1 MNRNVGYLFVAF
13 ILTVSVLF
21 VGVLGQPVQA
31 RCRGVIKSISVEEA
45 AQLIEDNNNNS
56 DFVILDVR
64 TPSEF
69 ESEALENAV
78 NIDFYSETFE
88 EEIAK
93 LDRDTHYL
101 IYCRS
106 GGRSSR
112 MLELVKSLGFSK
124 VYEMRGGINTWMAK
138 GYPVVK

>member
-78 NIDFYSETFE
+78 NIDFYSEIFE

-93 LDRDTHYL
+93 LNRDKHYL

-112 MLELVKSLGFSK
+112 VLELVKSLGFSK
-124 VYEMRGGINTWMAK
+124 VYEMRGGINNWMAK

>member
-69 ESEALENAV
+69 ESGALENAV

-112 MLELVKSLGFSK
+112 VLELVKSLGFSK
-124 VYEMRGGINTWMAK
+124 VYEMRGGINNWMAK

>member
-69 ESEALENAV
+69 ESGALENAV

>member
-1 MNRNVGYLFVAF
+1 MNRNVGYFFVAF

-69 ESEALENAV
+69 ESGALENAV

-93 LDRDTHYL
+93 LDRDTQYL

-112 MLELVKSLGFSK
+112 VLELVKSLGFSK
-124 VYEMRGGINTWMAK
+124 VYEMRGGINNWMAK

>member
-69 ESEALENAV
+69 ESGALENAV

-124 VYEMRGGINTWMAK
+124 VYEMRGGINNWMAK

>member
-78 NIDFYSETFE
+78 NIDFYSEIFE

-93 LDRDTHYL
+93 LNRDKHYL

>member
-21 VGVLGQPVQA
+21 LGVLGQPVQA

-78 NIDFYSETFE
+78 NIDFYSEIFE

-93 LDRDTHYL
+93 LNRDKHYL

-112 MLELVKSLGFSK
+112 VLELVKSLGFSK
-124 VYEMRGGINTWMAK
+124 VYEMRGGINNWMAK

>member
-78 NIDFYSETFE
+78 NIDFYSEIFE

-93 LDRDTHYL
+93 LNRDKHYL

-112 MLELVKSLGFSK
+112 VLELVKSLGFSK